1 MRKVVSL
8 RLRDILS
15 FLLCLYMGCMGHDV
29 FAQENDTI
37 VFALADTVVSDTL
50 PSSTKWQ
57 RFVDKVSD
65 LHFLMVP
72 SVSMSPET
80 SWAFG
85 AAGAYYFT
93 AKGQNKLSDI
103 GFDGAYTLN
112 KQWNVNINSTVYFGG
127 NNRWQLW
134 TRMGYRKYPDY
145 YYGIGNKKS
154 NLLSDP
160 VPYESGN
167 AYLTVQPQYYID
179 KYWSVGGNIAVYY
192 DNAKSKAALSEP
204 VYGLDEQLLMLGIG
218 FIASYDSRDE
228 VYYPSKGLFAKVI
241 MTHYES
247 PLCTQYRLGKL
258 NIDFRQYVTLY
269 KQLIFVYQ
277 FRSEMTL
284 GKSIP
289 FQMRSIL
296 GGLDLVR
303 GVRKG
308 MFSDDAYF
316 ALQTELRIPI
326 WKVIRGTVFF
336 GVGDVYNFS
345 HWEWT
350 TPKIGYGIGLRVAI
364 NKSKVNIRFDVA
376 RNNVNTT
383 WKMEGWNFYLT
394 MKEAF

>member
-1 MRKVVSL
+1 MRKVGSL
-8 RLRDILS
+8 RLRYILS
-15 FLLCLYMGCMGHDV
+15 FLLCLYVGCTGQDV
-29 FAQENDTI
+29 FAHENDTI
-37 VFALADTVVSDTL
+37 VLGGTGSAVQDTL
-50 PSSTKWQ
+50 SAPTKWQ

-112 KQWNVNINSTVYFGG
+112 RQWNVNINSTVYFGG

-145 YYGIGNKKS
+145 YYGIGNKKA
-154 NLLSDP
+154 NLLSEP

-167 AYLTVQPQYYID
+167 AYLTMQPQYYID
-179 KYWSVGGNIAVYY
+179 KYWSVGGNVAVYY
-192 DNAKSKAALSEP
+192 DNARSKVALSEQ
-204 VYGLDEQLLMLGIG
+204 VYGLNEQLLMLGVGLIV
-218 FIASYDSRDE
+218 SYDSRDE
-228 VYYPSKGLFAKVI
+228 IYYPAKGLFAKLI

-247 PLCTQYRLGKL
+247 PLCAPYRLGKL

-284 GKSIP
+284 GRSVP

-296 GGLDLVR
+296 GGMDLLR

-308 MFSDDAYF
+308 MFTDDTYF

-326 WKVIRGTVFF
+326 WKVLRGTVFF

-350 TPKIGYGIGLRVAI
+350 TPKIGYGVGLRVAI

-383 WKMEGWNFYLT
+383 WKSGGWNFYLT